1 MSSVFA
7 QTPTHYPTGGD
18 PVEFTVVNILV
29 YIVFPALLFV
39 GFVVLRQRQKKKERS
54 DHTAGKNND

>member
-1 MSSVFA
+1 MLMVFA

-18 PVEFTVVNILV
+18 PVEFTAINVLV

-39 GFVVLRQRQKKKERS
+39 GYLLIRQRQKKKDRS
-54 DHTAGKNND
+54 EHTSGK

>member
-1 MSSVFA
+1 
-7 QTPTHYPTGGD
+7 
-18 PVEFTVVNILV
+18 VEFTVVNILV